1 MNTPLLW
8 YYFLSMARP
17 DSTCNLSFG
26 AVLLFVLL
34 GLYDT
39 VRHEWNSFSPWV
51 QRPESCFSEV
61 AGRSVMLSFSSSEAW
76 K

>member
-17 DSTCNLSFG
+17 DSNLSVG
-26 AVLLFVLL
+26 VVLLFVLL

-39 VRHEWNSFSPWV
+39 VRHGWNSSSPWV

-61 AGRSVMLSFSSSEAW
+61 AGRSVMLSFSSSKAW